1 MSKERVE
8 QVEGAGASVP
18 MTDISNID
26 VPEGTDEL
34 SRSTRRACSLWP
46 WLLRA
51 TASA

>member
-26 VPEGTDEL
+26 VPEAPMSSAAAPAAHG
-34 SRSTRRACSLWP
+34 
-46 WLLRA
+46 A
-51 TASA
+51 TA

>member
-1 MSKERVE
+1 MSKECVE

-34 SRSTRRACSLWP
+34 SRSTRRAWRDRLNDA
-46 WLLRA
+46 LRRA
-51 TASA
+51 R